1 MLSPRPYDV
10 RLWQAEG
17 ICYEEIGRL
26 VPYFEE
32 EAGVDFVRLP
42 RLREA
47 IECFKRALISADP
60 HEITLHLRIAK
71 IHRTLEEY
79 AESVAYHRG
88 VVEVC
93 QADCELHTEIWCA
106 F

>member
-1 MLSPRPYDV
+1 MSVCGKQRESVMRRLEGLYPILKKSPV
-10 RLWQAEG
+10 LTSFA
-17 ICYEEIGRL
+17 
-26 VPYFEE
+26 F
-32 EAGVDFVRLP
+32 P

>member
-1 MLSPRPYDV
+1 MLSTPHE
-10 RLWQAEG
+10 L
-17 ICYEEIGRL
+17 
-26 VPYFEE
+26 
-32 EAGVDFVRLP
+32 

-60 HEITLHLRIAK
+60 HEITIHLKLAK

-79 AESVAYHRG
+79 AESAAYHRG

-93 QADCELHTEIWCA
+93 QADCKQKFRAYFAITLLTLPSQYVQFKIMPNQFWRLQSTR
-106 F
+106 